1 MNKIPLL
8 WIPICLIR
16 LLGNPEQHFQELV
29 SEGFGGVR
37 CGNTADLGEYI
48 LSVSMSEF
56 PASTDPM
63 LAIET
68 ARIIAQRDLAG
79 ILGTKMSSRTEIK
92 TSSTTISVEEET
104 KTEIKEFF
112 SDFIQTEINQYL
124 RGATVYDSR
133 IIENRIFVGFLL
145 SKKFA
150 QDAAEIA
157 SFNSGGVSD
166 SVSFNGNNSK
176 KKDLRVEAIGMA
188 EVRGGQIQT
197 AREDAMASA
206 RRNAVEHAMGVTV
219 VATGQVKN
227 LDPNS
232 ASFKN
237 FSISLGEVLR
247 SKVLAEGQEGV
258 FYKIKIAAL
267 VTAAD
272 FSRELGKYMSSI
284 GNPLFYVDR
293 SSGDELGDEFSVF
306 FKDIGFK
313 ITTNPREADYFIRL
327 RSKFLDRKHP
337 LRGTTGTQLQL
348 TLEIIDPFNEK
359 VLLAQRNDPRAS
371 TNFLSD
377 PDRRRQIV
385 AERGLLSMEDSL
397 REKVGKMIADMVQ
410 NGREIEVSFRGGDK
424 LGQPLLDYVSDQL
437 EWIPGTSNPQ
447 GSVSFGTLNF
457 KLRYL
462 GSMDLLRSSLQA
474 EIQKNFTTN
483 TISLNVQQTNRIE
496 YLIRLF
502 PNK

>member
-1 MNKIPLL
+1 MNCVHLL
-8 WIPICLIR
+8 SFFLIPIFLYGDPAKNFNELI
-16 LLGNPEQHFQELV
+16 

-37 CGNTADLGEYI
+37 FGNSADLGDYI
-48 LSVSMSEF
+48 LSVSISEF

-112 SDFIQTEINQYL
+112 SDFIQTDINQYL
-124 RGATVYDSR
+124 RGATVFDSR
-133 IIENRIFVGFLL
+133 IIENKIYVGFLL
-145 SKKFA
+145 SKKYA
-150 QDAAEIA
+150 QDAAELA
-157 SFNSGGVSD
+157 AFADTGPANA
-166 SVSFNGNNSK
+166 VSFNGGGEK
-176 KKDLRVEAIGMA
+176 KRDLRVEAVGLA
-188 EVRGGQIQT
+188 AVRNGQIQT

-237 FSISLGEVLR
+237 FSMSLGEVLR

-267 VTAAD
+267 VTSAD
-272 FSRELGKYMSSI
+272 FSRELGKYMTAI

-337 LRGTTGTQLQL
+337 LRGTTGTQLQI

-359 VLLAQRNDPRAS
+359 VLLVERNNPRAS

-377 PDRRRQIV
+377 PDRRRQLV
-385 AERGLLSMEDSL
+385 SEKALLSMENSL

-447 GSVSFGTLNF
+447 GSVSFGTLDF

-462 GSMDLLRSSLQA
+462 GSMDLLRSSLQS

-483 TISLNVQQTNRIE
+483 SISLNVQQPNRIE
-496 YLIRLF
+496 YLVR
-502 PNK
+502 

>member
-1 MNKIPLL
+1 
-8 WIPICLIR
+8 
-16 LLGNPEQHFQELV
+16 
-29 SEGFGGVR
+29 
-37 CGNTADLGEYI
+37 
-48 LSVSMSEF
+48 
-56 PASTDPM
+56 
-63 LAIET
+63 
-68 ARIIAQRDLAG
+68 
-79 ILGTKMSSRTEIK
+79 
-92 TSSTTISVEEET
+92 
-104 KTEIKEFF
+104 
-112 SDFIQTEINQYL
+112 
-124 RGATVYDSR
+124 
-133 IIENRIFVGFLL
+133 VGFLL
-145 SKKFA
+145 SKKYA
-150 QDAAEIA
+150 QDAAELA
-157 SFNSGGVSD
+157 AFADTGPANA
-166 SVSFNGNNSK
+166 VSFNGGGEK
-176 KKDLRVEAIGMA
+176 KRDLRVEAVGLA
-188 EVRGGQIQT
+188 AVRNGQIQT

-237 FSISLGEVLR
+237 FSMSLGEVLR

-267 VTAAD
+267 VTSAD
-272 FSRELGKYMSSI
+272 FSRELGKYMTAI

-359 VLLAQRNDPRAS
+359 VLLVERNNPRAS

-377 PDRRRQIV
+377 PDRRRQLV
-385 AERGLLSMEDSL
+385 SEKALLSMENSL

-447 GSVSFGTLNF
+447 GSVSLGTLNF

-474 EIQKNFTTN
+474 DIQKNFTSN
-483 TISLNVQQTNRIE
+483 TISLNVQKTNRIE
-496 YLIRLF
+496 YLIR
-502 PNK
+502 